1 MFFRPALTCA
11 LALFSGVTLAAPP
24 NDPPVTVTQDDTAFT
39 LSNAYLTAKVD
50 KATGNLISLKYHGL
64 ETMGFVSG
72 MHAGY
77 WEQNPARAAGHAVA
91 VSIDPAGNG
100 GERAEVSV
108 KGVSEGKPLQ
118 GGARPGG
125 TLCDLEIRY
134 TLGRH
139 ESGLYTYAIFSHQA
153 NYAAT
158 QIGESRFGAKLNG
171 KVFDWMSIDSRRNK
185 LMPSGFDWDH
195 GTETNAKE
203 ARRLTTGPYAGQVE
217 HKYDYSAL
225 QFDIPAFGW
234 SSTKQHI
241 GLYFI
246 NPSMEYLSGGATKVE
261 LTGHL
266 DNGDGGD
273 PTLLDY
279 WRGTHYGGSELRI
292 AANEVWSKVVGP
304 IFIYLNSA
312 ADPNGMYKDALA
324 QAAKEAAKWPYEWVQ
339 GVDYPKKS
347 ERSTV
352 RGQMVLNDPQSPRK
366 DLPNLLVG
374 LAYPDAVLPAPPPA
388 AATEAAA
395 PGGRGGRGG
404 RGPGGP
410 TAITWQN
417 DAKHY
422 EFWVRGTADGK
433 FAIPNVRPGK
443 YRLHAIADGVL
454 GEFAKADIVV
464 EAGRPADLGKLEW
477 KPVRYGKQ
485 IWDIG
490 IPNRSGAEFFK
501 GDDYYHWGWYLEYPK
516 LFPNDVN
523 YTIGKSDYH
532 KDWFFEQVPHAEQ
545 ADATGRG
552 NGRATPWTISFQLPD
567 APKGKA
573 TLRLAL
579 TGVSARSIE
588 VTVNGQP
595 AGAVTGLVYNATI
608 NRDGIQGSWVEKDVV
623 FDAAL
628 MKAGANVPH
637 ANDSR
642 RRTYQRHHLRL
653 SAAGSGWQRE
663 IRYGLCTETAAQS
676 LSARLAVCARIR
688 HRFHFPVDIPFHRE
702 SIGVARRSTV

>member
-1 MFFRPALTCA
+1 MWIRAALTCA
-11 LALFSGVTLAAPP
+11 LTLGVAWAA
-24 NDPPVTVTQDDTAFT
+24 DPPVTVTQDGATFT
-39 LSNAYLTAKVD
+39 LANGFLTAKVN
-50 KATGNLISLKYHGL
+50 KTTGNLVSLKYRDL

-72 MHAGY
+72 AHAGY
-77 WEQNPARAAGHAVA
+77 WEQNPAKAAHLTATL
-91 VSIDPAGNG
+91 SIDPASNN

-108 KGVSEGKPLQ
+108 KGISDGKAID
-118 GGARPGG
+118 GGGQPGGG

-134 TLGRH
+134 SLGRH

-153 NYAAT
+153 GYGAT

-171 KVFDWMSIDSRRNK
+171 KVFDWLSIDARRNK
-185 LMPSGFDWDH
+185 LMPSGSDWDH

-225 QFDIPAFGW
+225 QFEIPAFGW
-234 SSTKQHI
+234 SSTKQHV

-246 NPSMEYLSGGATKVE
+246 NPSMEFLSGGATKVE

-312 ADPNGMYKDALA
+312 PDPNAMYKDALA
-324 QAAKEAAKWPYEWVQ
+324 QAAKESAKWPYDWVQ
-339 GVDYPKKS
+339 GVDYPKKT
-347 ERSTV
+347 ERATV
-352 RGQMVLNDPQSPRK
+352 RGQLVLNDPQAARK

-374 LAYPDAVLPAPPPA
+374 LAYPDGAAAPAPPPPPAPDA
-388 AATEAAA
+388 AAA
-395 PGGRGGRGG
+395 GRGGRGG
-404 RGPGGP
+404 RGGP
-410 TAITWQN
+410 RPAPPPLTWQN

-422 EFWVRGTADGK
+422 EFWVRGSADGR
-433 FAIPNVRPGK
+433 FAIPNVRPGN
-443 YRLHAIADGVL
+443 YQLHAIADGVL
-454 GEFAKADIVV
+454 GEFAKADITV
-464 EAGRPADLGKLEW
+464 EAGRPIDLGKLEW
-477 KPVRYGKQ
+477 KPVRFGKQ

-501 GDDYYHWGWYLEYPK
+501 GDDYFHWGWYLEYPK

-523 YTIGKSDYH
+523 YIVGKSDYR
-532 KDWFFEQVPHAEQ
+532 KDWFFEQVPHAERE
-545 ADATGRG
+545 DPTGRG
-552 NGRATPWTISFQLPD
+552 NGRSTTWTIAFQLPSD
-567 APKGKA
+567 LNGKA

-579 TGVSARSIE
+579 AGVSARSID
-588 VTVNGQP
+588 VAVNDRPVGS
-595 AGAVTGLVYNATI
+595 VTGLVYNATI

-623 FDAAL
+623 FDASL
-628 MKAGANVPH
+628 MKAGSNVLKLTIPTGGLTSGIIY
-637 ANDSR
+637 D
-642 RRTYQRHHLRL
+642 YLRL
-653 SAAGSGWQRE
+653 E
-663 IRYGLCTETAAQS
+663 VE
-676 LSARLAVCARIR
+676 
-688 HRFHFPVDIPFHRE
+688 
-702 SIGVARRSTV
+702 